1 MASGQYVWK
10 KLTAENAK
18 LTKSLKSAVAKAD
31 KAASAS
37 AAKLAKANDK
47 IAKLQE
53 THVRHS
59 TKNSYRKQNHRF
71 LSLSPNW

>member
-1 MASGQYVWK
+1 MKKNAVASATKTVADKETQATIK

-31 KAASAS
+31 KVASAS

-53 THVRHS
+53 TVAAL
-59 TKNSYRKQNHRF
+59 KGKKK
-71 LSLSPNW
+71 